1 MNRYNIII
9 LESAIQDLS
18 DLSNTISYVYKSPL
32 TSAKY
37 MRGLKAEI
45 AKLKTSAET
54 FSIQTRKSLI
64 QYGFNVRRLNYKKMT
79 IIYVVVDNTVYI
91 QRVLSASTISGL

>member
-1 MNRYNIII
+1 MEKYKITISDNAKQDII
-9 LESAIQDLS
+9 
-18 DLSNTISYVYKSPL
+18 DLSNTIRFEYNSPL
-32 TSAKY
+32 TSIKY
-37 MRGLKAEI
+37 LKGLYKEI
-45 AKLKTSAET
+45 NKLKTSAET